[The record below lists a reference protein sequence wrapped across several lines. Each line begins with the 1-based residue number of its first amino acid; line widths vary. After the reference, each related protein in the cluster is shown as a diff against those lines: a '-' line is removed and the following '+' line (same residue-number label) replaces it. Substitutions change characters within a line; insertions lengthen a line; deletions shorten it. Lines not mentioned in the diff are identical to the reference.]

1 MVFGGENMGKLDR
14 LFKKSYYLDEVN
26 DSDYFNCVKDY
37 CYTDEFNSMKK
48 NIQHGDVS
56 VVQHIYSV
64 SYISYR
70 ISRRLKLDR
79 KIVARGALLHD
90 LFYYDWHDPDPSH
103 KLHGFYHPGFALENA
118 KQLSKKQGVELTEIE
133 QNIIKRHM
141 FPLTVIPPK
150 HKESLIV
157 CFVDKYVATK
167 EIIICRSPRLKE
179 KFDKEINLHKKGEN
193 K

>member
-1 MVFGGENMGKLDR
+1 MGKLDR
-14 LFKKSYYLDEVN
+14 LFKKSYYLDEKN
-26 DSDYFNCVKDY
+26 DSDYFDCVKDY
-37 CYTDEFNSMKK
+37 CYTDEFNSMRK

-70 ISRRLKLDR
+70 ISRRLNLDR

-103 KLHGFYHPGFALENA
+103 RLHGFYHHGFALKNA
-118 KQLSKKQGVELTEIE
+118 KALSKKQGVELTEIE

-150 HKESLIV
+150 HKESVIV
-157 CFVDKYVATK
+157 CLVDKYVATK
-167 EIIICRSPRLKE
+167 EIIICSFPKLKK
-179 KFDKEINLHKKGEN
+179 KFDDEISQHQNKGEN
-193 K
+193 E